1 MRRFNAASAWLAAL
15 ALSDMPERLGAAMTE
30 LPPAP
35 KDRSRRGPSMH
46 EAEPYGASSRN
57 RAQWKDERQRRG
69 RQR

>member
-1 MRRFNAASAWLAAL
+1 MQRLNATALMMAAL
-15 ALSDMPERLGAAMTE
+15 LADAAEPVKSE

-35 KDRSRRGPSMH
+35 KDRTRRGPSMH
-46 EAEPYGASSRN
+46 EGEPYGASSRN